1 MSQQSAK
8 EQGQGS
14 NQVGGNAS
22 DGATAERHPLI
33 QMLRAK
39 PYAVQTRTLQPGV
52 QLDGQ
57 SGAQADTDAVHRAAS
72 HGIQGGG
79 GNLPH
84 LGAIQRSFGSHDVS
98 GIQAHTGTAATQA
111 NEAMG
116 AEAYATGNHVAF
128 KGTPDLHT
136 AAHEAAHVVQQ
147 RSGVSLPGGVGSVGD
162 SYEQHADAVA
172 DAVVAG
178 QSAEGLLDNM
188 SGGATAVQ
196 QKIVQKEEKWQ

>member
-1 MSQQSAK
+1 M
-8 EQGQGS
+8 
-14 NQVGGNAS
+14 
-22 DGATAERHPLI
+22 
-33 QMLRAK
+33 
-39 PYAVQTRTLQPGV
+39 
-52 QLDGQ
+52 
-57 SGAQADTDAVHRAAS
+57 
-72 HGIQGGG
+72 
-79 GNLPH
+79 PH
-84 LGAIQRSFGSHDVS
+84 LAAIQQSFGSHDVS
-98 GIQAHTGTAATQA
+98 SIQAHTGSAAVQA

-178 QSAEGLLDNM
+178 QSAEGLLNSM
-188 SGGATAVQ
+188 GGGGADVQ
-196 QKIVQKEEKWQ
+196 QKAVQRRVWFGNRSWKNGALVIPASGIPKAQLLAQGNGTKIAHPPSSLR